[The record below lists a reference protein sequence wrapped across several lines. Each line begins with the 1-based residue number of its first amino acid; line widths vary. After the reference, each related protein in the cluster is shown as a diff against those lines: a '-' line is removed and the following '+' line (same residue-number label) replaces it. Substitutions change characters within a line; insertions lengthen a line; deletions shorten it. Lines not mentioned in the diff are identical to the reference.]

1 MSSAGVGVVVV
12 AAAAVAAAAAAVV
25 VVVVVV
31 VVGEVDYCFGGIQDM
46 GSAGESVIA
55 SWAACLGLVE
65 AMCPYYLL
73 VVEVSLM
80 VLGGWFDIQ
89 GC

>member
-12 AAAAVAAAAAAVV
+12 AAAAVAAAAAA
-25 VVVVVV
+25 VVVVV

>member
-12 AAAAVAAAAAAVV
+12 AAAAVAAAAAAAA
-25 VVVVVV
+25 VVV

>member
-1 MSSAGVGVVVV
+1 MSSAGVGVVVVV
-12 AAAAVAAAAAAVV
+12 AAAAVAAAAAA
-25 VVVVVV
+25 VVV

>member
-1 MSSAGVGVVVV
+1 MSSAGVGVVVVV
-12 AAAAVAAAAAAVV
+12 AAAAVAAAAAA
-25 VVVVVV
+25 VVVV

>member
-12 AAAAVAAAAAAVV
+12 AAAAVAAAAAA
-25 VVVVVV
+25 VVVV

>member
-1 MSSAGVGVVVV
+1 MSSAGVGVVVVV
-12 AAAAVAAAAAAVV
+12 AAAAVAAAAA